1 MTGSWYDVHE
11 QTGVPGSCSDGSGPG
26 MSAKGDAYFMEER
39 KLPVIRV
46 KNIYKI
52 YQVGTNKVY
61 ALNGVDFTMYRGEF
75 CAIVGPSGSG
85 KSTLLNMLA
94 GLEKPTKG
102 EIIIAGKHMERMDE
116 NQLVQFRRENV
127 GFIFQSYNLLKTL
140 NAVENVALPLSF
152 LRCTEE
158 NPQCEGGRISEVGGA
173 GKADEAYGQ
182 RHVRWPA
189 AARRH
194 CREHWSWIPRSSLRM
209 NRPETWILRRPWR
222 C

>member
-26 MSAKGDAYFMEER
+26 MSAKGDAYFMEE
-39 KLPVIRV
+39 KKIPVIRV
-46 KNIYKI
+46 KNLYKI

-61 ALNGVDFTMYRGEF
+61 ALNGVEFTMYRGEF

-127 GFIFQSYNLLKTL
+127 GFISVSYTHLTL
-140 NAVENVALPLSF
+140 PTKLCV
-152 LRCTEE
+152 
-158 NPQCEGGRISEVGGA
+158 
-173 GKADEAYGQ
+173 
-182 RHVRWPA
+182 
-189 AARRH
+189 
-194 CREHWSWIPRSSLRM
+194 
-209 NRPETWILRRPWR
+209 
-222 C
+222 